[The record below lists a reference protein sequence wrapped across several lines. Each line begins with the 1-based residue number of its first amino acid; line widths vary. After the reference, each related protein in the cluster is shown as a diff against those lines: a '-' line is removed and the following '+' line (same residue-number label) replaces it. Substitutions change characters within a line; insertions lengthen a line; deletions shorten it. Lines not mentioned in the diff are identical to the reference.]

1 MDKKIRVLIVDDSSL
16 MRSAIESILRSDNK
30 IEIVGTA
37 GDGAEAVKKTKI
49 LKPDVITMDL
59 KMPIMSGLEAIE
71 KIMRDIPTPI
81 IVVSTVDMEVIVK
94 ALGIG
99 AMDFVP
105 VTQDINS
112 ISRNLIQKVKIASRV
127 RPIKRI
133 KIRPLKTKKKFKKK
147 KISKIVAI
155 GVSTGGPQAL
165 QVVLSKLPQ
174 DLPAGILIVQH
185 MAEGFIGGLAE
196 WLKNMSLMD
205 IKVASSKED
214 LKTGIV
220 FFAPD
225 NYNVG
230 VDEDGVI
237 QLSESVNKSATYVPS
252 IDVMMRSVALSYGE
266 NAVGVIMTGMGTD
279 GVKGI
284 AAIKKAG
291 GKTIAQDEES
301 SVIFGMNKVAIDK
314 GYADKVVSLEKIA
327 DEIVKAV
334 EE

>member
-30 IEIVGTA
+30 IEVVGTA
-37 GDGAEAVKKTKI
+37 SDGAEAIKKTKV

-59 KMPIMSGLEAIE
+59 KMPIMGGFEAIE
-71 KIMRDIPTPI
+71 KIMSEIPTPI
-81 IVVSTVDMEVIVK
+81 IMVSTMEVEVIVK

-105 VTQDINS
+105 VTQDINA
-112 ISRNLIQKVKIASRV
+112 ISRNLIGKVKIASKV
-127 RPIKRI
+127 KAIKRI
-133 KIRPLKTKKKFKKK
+133 KIEPLKAKKIFKKR
-147 KISKIVAI
+147 KISKVVAI

-165 QVVLSKLPQ
+165 QVVLSQLPKN
-174 DLPAGILIVQH
+174 LPAGIVIVQH
-185 MAEGFIGGLAE
+185 MSEGFIAGLAE
-196 WLKNMSLMD
+196 WLKSTSSVD
-205 IKVASSKED
+205 AKVACSKD
-214 LKTGIV
+214 KLKSGV
-220 FFAPD
+220 AFFAPD
-225 NYNVG
+225 NYDVG

-237 QLSESVNKSATYVPS
+237 ELSESVDKSAMYVPS
-252 IDVMMRSVALSYGE
+252 IDVMMKSIALAYGE
-266 NAVGVIMTGMGTD
+266 NAVGVIMTGMGRD

-284 AAIKKAG
+284 LEIKKAG

-301 SVIFGMNKVAIDK
+301 SVIFGMNKVAIEK
-314 GYADKVVSLEKIA
+314 GCVDKVVSLEKIA